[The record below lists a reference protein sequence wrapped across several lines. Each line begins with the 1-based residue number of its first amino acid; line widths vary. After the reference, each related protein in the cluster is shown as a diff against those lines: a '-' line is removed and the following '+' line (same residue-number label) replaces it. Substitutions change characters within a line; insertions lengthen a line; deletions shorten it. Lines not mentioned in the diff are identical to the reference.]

1 MSEAEQPP
9 GIDTRSLIARI
20 YIRGHGIEI
29 GALHV
34 PLEIPETAEVRYID
48 RLPVDELRKQYPE
61 LDSFGL
67 VDVDI
72 IDEGEVLHAVADRS
86 QDFVIA
92 NHFLEHCQSPFDA
105 MRNMLRV
112 LRPGGYLYMAIP
124 DKRFTFDIDRP
135 VTTIEHIRRDFEE
148 GPGWSKRAHFE
159 EWARL
164 VNKAGDESA
173 VQEVADS
180 LIDINYSIHFH
191 VWTQVEMLEM
201 LMAAREI
208 LPFEIVV
215 MLRNGIEVIFVLEKL

>member
-9 GIDTRSLIARI
+9 DIDTRSLIART

-34 PLEIPETAEVRYID
+34 PLEVPETAEVRYVD
-48 RLPVDELRKQYPE
+48 RLPVEELRKQYPE
-61 LDSFGL
+61 LDSFEL
-67 VDVDI
+67 VSVDI
-72 IDEGEVLHAVADRS
+72 IDDGEVLHTVADRS

-201 LMAAREI
+201 LMAAGEL

>member
-34 PLEIPETAEVRYID
+34 PLEVPETAEVRYVD
-48 RLPVDELRKQYPE
+48 RLPVEELRKQYPE
-61 LDSFGL
+61 LDSFEL
-67 VDVDI
+67 VSVDI
-72 IDEGEVLHAVADRS
+72 IDDGEVLHTVADRS